1 MSDFGHTPYSKLQ
14 DSVRVSLLGLP
25 RFRWSLMLLGL
36 CTFTFAIVTY
46 RLPVGQLGIAVAVL
60 GLLVQWRQLRMPF
73 PLLLYAAF
81 LLWVFVASF
90 VSPYTDIALGQL
102 MENFKLLVIMLVVI
116 SAIRTEGQLR
126 FYLLFFLGCFVLFP
140 VRGALVSFAVGHHP
154 YGRAVWNYIYSN
166 SNDLACLTM
175 FTFVIAVGIIMSEP
189 SRTLVRLG
197 TQISLIPMLIV
208 IVLTQSRGAALGLMV
223 AIVPGLIPILVKR
236 PLRIIAS
243 LAIVVLIVVF
253 IVPESSWERLSGMV
267 KLTDTSTVAE
277 SDLDGSA
284 AERLE
289 ILKTGWQIFLDNPIF
304 GVGLGAYELANAAYA
319 PWLSDGGYKD
329 THNTYL
335 NLAVETGLVG
345 LVLWCALIVSTLRY
359 ARRSRRLA
367 GAGRMATQQ
376 YWVERAFVGY
386 LVAAIFGTYGALT
399 FPYLILSVLWC
410 SASILDRVEP
420 TTANRIETKR
430 L

>member
-1 MSDFGHTPYSKLQ
+1 
-14 DSVRVSLLGLP
+14 
-25 RFRWSLMLLGL
+25 
-36 CTFTFAIVTY
+36 
-46 RLPVGQLGIAVAVL
+46 
-60 GLLVQWRQLRMPF
+60 
-73 PLLLYAAF
+73 
-81 LLWVFVASF
+81 
-90 VSPYTDIALGQL
+90 
-102 MENFKLLVIMLVVI
+102 
-116 SAIRTEGQLR
+116 
-126 FYLLFFLGCFVLFP
+126 
-140 VRGALVSFAVGHHP
+140 
-154 YGRAVWNYIYSN
+154 
-166 SNDLACLTM
+166 
-175 FTFVIAVGIIMSEP
+175 
-189 SRTLVRLG
+189 
-197 TQISLIPMLIV
+197 
-208 IVLTQSRGAALGLMV
+208 
-223 AIVPGLIPILVKR
+223 
-236 PLRIIAS
+236 
-243 LAIVVLIVVF
+243 
-253 IVPESSWERLSGMV
+253 MV

-289 ILKTGWQIFLDNPIF
+289 ILKRGWQIFLDNPIF